1 MDVTH
6 PPVGELKTGMVL
18 GETGEVPDAA
28 ATGLQAA
35 HLTNRWGPGN
45 DCQITAVRLSFC
57 NQTGRAAVASDRLT
71 MVPTQSRHDDVPPSS
86 RRTGS

>member
-1 MDVTH
+1 MTDDAGRLADLFEAATSDQ
-6 PPVGELKTGMVL
+6 VG
-18 GETGEVPDAA
+18 VPDAA

-35 HLTNRWGPGN
+35 HLTNPWGWAK

-57 NQTGRAAVASDRLT
+57 NLTGRAAVASDRLT
-71 MVPTQSRHDDVPPSS
+71 MVPTQSRHDDVPASS